1 MTSPLK
7 ILMLEDDPTDAEIV
21 QWSLND
27 AFPCQFQ
34 VVANK
39 EAYFSALEEFRP
51 DLVLADNAL
60 PRFSAREALEELNQR
75 SPGIP
80 FIMVTGTVSEEFAA
94 SIIRQG
100 ADDYI
105 LKDRLARLPSAIKS
119 AIGRKRSETA
129 IRQSEEVRRLIMNAA
144 LDAIICIDPDG
155 IVTVWN
161 PKAERMFGWQESEM
175 LGRLLEETIIPE
187 KYREAHRNGMNR
199 YRETGVG
206 QLINRPTEITALHRS
221 GREFP
226 IELSIVPVKNGKE
239 EFFCAFIRD
248 ITDRKKA
255 QEKLSRSYEEIR
267 RLASHLQDVR
277 EEERLIIAREIHD
290 QLGQQLTIMKMDIS
304 WLKKRLDLRD
314 NELASEKIES
324 LHSNIDDTIKTVRK
338 IAADLRP
345 GLLDDLGLGPAIEWH
360 INEFE
365 KRTGIEV
372 DYEGLNEEIELSM
385 AYKTGL
391 FRIVQEA
398 LTNIARY
405 ASARHVTV
413 RLQKEDEQL
422 SLMIRDNGIGFDK
435 EKVYAKKT
443 YGIVGM
449 RERTAMMGGK
459 YHLETTPGMGTTI
472 LVQVPLVPRMAT

>member
-1 MTSPLK
+1 AVIIAF
-7 ILMLEDDPTDAEIV
+7 IL
-21 QWSLND
+21 
-27 AFPCQFQ
+27 
-34 VVANK
+34 
-39 EAYFSALEEFRP
+39 
-51 DLVLADNAL
+51 
-60 PRFSAREALEELNQR
+60 
-75 SPGIP
+75 
-80 FIMVTGTVSEEFAA
+80 
-94 SIIRQG
+94 
-100 ADDYI
+100 
-105 LKDRLARLPSAIKS
+105 
-119 AIGRKRSETA
+119 
-129 IRQSEEVRRLIMNAA
+129 
-144 LDAIICIDPDG
+144 
-155 IVTVWN
+155 
-161 PKAERMFGWQESEM
+161 

-187 KYREAHRNGMNR
+187 KYREAHRNGMAR

-304 WLKKRLDLRD
+304 WLKKRLDLPD

-372 DYEGLNEEIELSM
+372 EYEGLNEEIELSM
-385 AYKTGL
+385 AFKTGL

-398 LTNIARY
+398 LTNIAKY
-405 ASARHVTV
+405 ARARHVKV
-413 RLQKEDEQL
+413 RLLREDEQL
-422 SLMIRDNGIGFDK
+422 SLMVRDNGIGFDK

-459 YHLETTPGMGTTI
+459 YQLETTPGMGTTI
-472 LVQVPLVPRMAT
+472 LVQVPLVPKMAT

>member
-34 VVANK
+34 VAANK

-75 SPGIP
+75 FPGIP

-119 AIGRKRSETA
+119 AIGRKRSEIA

-144 LDAIICIDPDG
+144 LDAIICIDPG
-155 IVTVWN
+155 GTVTVWN

-187 KYREAHRNGMNR
+187 KYREAHRNGMAR

-304 WLKKRLDLRD
+304 WLKKRLDLPD

-372 DYEGLNEEIELSM
+372 EYEGLNEEIELSM
-385 AYKTGL
+385 AFKTGL

-398 LTNIARY
+398 LTNIAKY
-405 ASARHVTV
+405 ASARHVKV
-413 RLQKEDEQL
+413 RLLREDEQL
-422 SLMIRDNGIGFDK
+422 SLMVRDNGIGFDK

-459 YHLETTPGMGTTI
+459 YQLETTPGMGTTI
-472 LVQVPLVPRMAT
+472 LVQVPLVPKMAT